1 MEFRNCIVHY
11 KRTYFFP
18 MLSFV
23 LPMNFIPPLSHI
35 TAFSVTLTILYILLR
50 HFVYL
55 FCHFL
60 NWKIIVYLIF
70 SVEITPYSNKL
81 EKNGS
86 NYHYCSLLAPR

>member
-1 MEFRNCIVHY
+1 
-11 KRTYFFP
+11 

-23 LPMNFIPPLSHI
+23 LPMNFIPPLSPI
-35 TAFSVTLTILYILLR
+35 IAFSVTLTILYILLR
-50 HFVYL
+50 HFSCL

-60 NWKIIVYLIF
+60 NWKIIVYLI
-70 SVEITPYSNKL
+70 SPVEITPYSNKL